1 MNTQYNVEEWA
12 AETTSG
18 RQVFNYNYRMLGA
31 EIRGWK
37 LAKTVTMRESPE
49 ATERVYL
56 WQSRSDPEREMV
68 RVSITERSS
77 WRSAQDSLA
86 EQLHNSMRP
95 DIPRGTRQL
104 ASVGDVNFIGRE
116 PYTDIPAAISFARGN
131 LSVSVSSAGETH
143 VDVSEIAMALDQA
156 LSAPPTER
164 ELERGKAEAKPIRA
178 RVSAGEAYVLIE
190 SLPEA
195 APDGGWLKI
204 LAPDG
209 ELSREGNALIYV
221 SPESG
226 EKRVDTF
233 LVPGK

>member
-1 MNTQYNVEEWA
+1 MNTQYNPEEWA

-49 ATERVYL
+49 ATETVYL

-68 RVSITERSS
+68 RVGITERGS
-77 WRSAQDSLA
+77 WRFAQESLA
-86 EQLHNSMRP
+86 DQLHNSMRP

-104 ASVGDVNFIGRE
+104 ASVGDVNFVGRE
-116 PYTDIPAAISFARGN
+116 PHTDIPAAISFVRGN
-131 LSVSVSSAGETH
+131 LSVSVSSVGETN
-143 VDVSEIAMALDQA
+143 VDVSEIAKALDQA

-164 ELERGKAEAKPIRA
+164 ELEQGKAEAKAIRA
-178 RVSAGEAYVLIE
+178 RVNAGEAHALIE

-195 APDGGWLKI
+195 APADGWLKV

-209 ELSREGNALIYV
+209 ELSREGDALIYV

-226 EKRVDTF
+226 AKRVETF
-233 LVPGK
+233 LVSRK